1 MHPNKIGEQA
11 MAEANRRAKK
21 DKVSVKRALGA
32 DRTLCDCQKCDSN
45 HFRLPR
51 TVDDHRILYGLARPR
66 KRGRGSEGALVDI
79 GCSGPSS
86 KRSSASHELRGSL
99 GAWGSVSPNHSSP
112 SRTPS
117 VTLRDIDELDNDAG
131 GISAVGSHLGSRCQS
146 PTAGG
151 ADKTSDGGYLDA
163 NEARMN
169 FSDNKSTESAVGRVP
184 CNLRVYSAPHRERSP
199 SPELHHYLRSSRDP
213 TYERVSTPSTIAPG
227 SPNVF
232 PPLDPLGYPEALYLE
247 YWDGPHVRSPSPVP
261 SLGDEPVPLFP
272 VRSLSQASFRTDSDL
287 ELPMLRYISPEE
299 DQQFYEEMLA
309 DDADLADLAPEPLE
323 FDEPIDPDEPPSDGD
338 GDDPND
344 IPPDDDDEAEAGV
357 YDGVRMPAVHDEP
370 DVEPEDPEAE
380 LGAAFEQPSRLRNI
394 YVRTW
399 VESVFGGSTRQQTSR
414 MLASHKYA
422 LEDAA
427 DEGTLSQELLECV
440 PTMALTLRSLER
452 RLGVNSDEHIVI
464 FAMCKG
470 CGARHSMAA
479 INNARFPGCPH
490 ILPSTGERCG
500 YPVWEEKELYGG
512 VKKRVP
518 LKCFPFFPPE
528 IALERLVERPG
539 VPETMIRQP
548 HGEEDDPPLTKQD
561 WLNSTPLDQ
570 KFSDISQAWVW
581 NSEPA
586 KLRRW
591 WNAER
596 RQYEDTLVE
605 GQAQPAALANLPL
618 GLSLAMNTDGFQT
631 FGYRGYSSSGIFL
644 VVNNL
649 PFHLRHLVENVI
661 LVGIIPGPTE
671 PSEYEFDQMMEPIVD
686 ALIKLEQ

>member
-1 MHPNKIGEQA
+1 
-11 MAEANRRAKK
+11 MAEANKKAKK

-66 KRGRGSEGALVDI
+66 KRGRGSEGSPVDTSY
-79 GCSGPSS
+79 SGPSS
-86 KRSSASHELRGSL
+86 NRSSGLHESRGSRGSL
-99 GAWGSVSPNHSSP
+99 GARHSDLLNCSSP
-112 SRTPS
+112 SRAPS
-117 VTLRDIDELDNDAG
+117 VTLCDIYELDHDTSGASAAG
-131 GISAVGSHLGSRCQS
+131 SYLDSRCQS
-146 PTAGG
+146 PAPGG
-151 ADKTSDGGYLDA
+151 ADKTSDGGSLNA
-163 NEARMN
+163 NQVGVN
-169 FSDNKSTESAVGRVP
+169 GSDGRYTDSAVECVP
-184 CNLRVYSAPHRERSP
+184 RNLRVYSAPHRERSP
-199 SPELHHYLRSSRDP
+199 SPEPHYYLRSNRDP
-213 TYERVSTPSTIAPG
+213 TYERALTPSTIAPN
-227 SPNVF
+227 SPNLL

-272 VRSLSQASFRTDSDL
+272 VRSLSQASFRTDLDL
-287 ELPMLRYISPEE
+287 ELPVLRYISPKE

-323 FDEPIDPDEPPSDGD
+323 FDEPIDLDEPPSDGD

-344 IPPDDDDEAEAGV
+344 IPPDDDDEAEARV
-357 YDGVRMPAVHDEP
+357 HDGVRIPAIHDEP
-370 DVEPEDPEAE
+370 NIEPEDPEAE

-399 VESVFGGSTRQQTSR
+399 VESVFGGSTRNQTSR

-427 DEGTLSQELLECV
+427 EEGTLSQELLECV

-470 CGARHSMAA
+470 CGTRHSMAA
-479 INNARFPGCPH
+479 VNNARFPGCPH

-518 LKCFPFFPPE
+518 LKCFPVFPPE

-539 VPETMIRQP
+539 VPETMIRRP

-570 KFSDISQAWVW
+570 RFSDISQAWGW
-581 NSEPA
+581 NSEPV
-586 KLRRW
+586 KLKRW
-591 WNAER
+591 WNVEQR
-596 RQYEDTLVE
+596 RYEDTLVE

-618 GLSLAMNTDGFQT
+618 GLSLAMNTDGH
-631 FGYRGYSSSGIFL
+631 SGI
-644 VVNNL
+644 
-649 PFHLRHLVENVI
+649 
-661 LVGIIPGPTE
+661 
-671 PSEYEFDQMMEPIVD
+671 VD
-686 ALIKLEQ
+686 IAQAASSWSLTTSHFIFATL